1 MSAAGVTFSEAD
13 ILIVGGG
20 IAGASAAAE
29 LAASAKVI
37 VLERES
43 QCGYHAT
50 GRSAASFTENY
61 GTPLIRRLA
70 IASRPFFEAP
80 PKGFSDHP
88 RVTPRGMI
96 TIGRADQLDLLA
108 EQLEAGRALVPS
120 MHAIT
125 VAEAVARV
133 PALSPAYVAG
143 AFDEPDSR
151 EVDVNALYQG
161 FLKLA
166 RQRGTLIVTDAGA
179 DAVEYRGG
187 RWVVETPKGRFTAPL
202 LINAAGAWADQVA
215 VLAGIAPV
223 GLTPKRRTAFIIEMP
238 SDRPVTG
245 WPLVN
250 DVGGTFYFKPDA
262 GRLFVSPSDATP
274 SEPMDAYP
282 EDIDIAEGVERLQAA
297 TTISVERI
305 AHSWAGL
312 RTFAEDG
319 SPVVGADGA
328 AEGFFWLAGQG
339 GYGIKTSPALS
350 RACAGLIRDRRLPD
364 DLLRAGIDPAALS
377 PTRFTG
383 AKAPKTPPGV
393 TA

>member
-13 ILIVGGG
+13 ILVVGGG

-88 RVTPRGMI
+88 LVTPRGMI

-125 VAEAVARV
+125 VAEAMARV

-151 EVDVNALYQG
+151 
-161 FLKLA
+161 
-166 RQRGTLIVTDAGA
+166 
-179 DAVEYRGG
+179 
-187 RWVVETPKGRFTAPL
+187 
-202 LINAAGAWADQVA
+202 
-215 VLAGIAPV
+215 
-223 GLTPKRRTAFIIEMP
+223 
-238 SDRPVTG
+238 
-245 WPLVN
+245 
-250 DVGGTFYFKPDA
+250 
-262 GRLFVSPSDATP
+262 
-274 SEPMDAYP
+274 
-282 EDIDIAEGVERLQAA
+282 
-297 TTISVERI
+297 
-305 AHSWAGL
+305 
-312 RTFAEDG
+312 
-319 SPVVGADGA
+319 
-328 AEGFFWLAGQG
+328 
-339 GYGIKTSPALS
+339 
-350 RACAGLIRDRRLPD
+350 
-364 DLLRAGIDPAALS
+364 
-377 PTRFTG
+377 
-383 AKAPKTPPGV
+383 
-393 TA
+393 

>member
-1 MSAAGVTFSEAD
+1 MPAADVRQSEAD
-13 ILIVGGG
+13 ILIIGGG

-29 LAASAKVI
+29 LAAFAKVI

-70 IASRPFFEAP
+70 IASRSFFEAP
-80 PKGFSDHP
+80 PEGFSDHP
-88 RVTPRGMI
+88 LVAPRGMI

-108 EQLEAGRALVPS
+108 TQLEEGRALVPS

-125 VAEAVARV
+125 VAEATARV
-133 PALSPAYVAG
+133 PVLSPAYVAG
-143 AFDEPDSR
+143 AFEEPESR

-161 FLKLA
+161 FLRLA
-166 RQRGTLIVTDAGA
+166 RKRGTLIVTDAGA
-179 DAVEYRGG
+179 EAIEHRGG
-187 RWVVETPKGRFTAPL
+187 RWSVETPKGRFTAPC
-202 LINAAGAWADQVA
+202 LINAAGAWADQIA
-215 VLAGIAPV
+215 ILAGIAPV

-238 SDRPVTG
+238 ADRPVGG
-245 WPLVN
+245 WPLVI

-282 EDIDIAEGVERLQAA
+282 EDIDIAEGVERLEAA

-319 SPVVGADGA
+319 SPVVGADPA
-328 AEGFFWLAGQG
+328 AESFFWLAGQG
-339 GYGIKTSPALS
+339 GYGIQTAPAMGRVVAALASHEDLPADIRALGVSAADLSPA
-350 RACAGLIRDRRLPD
+350 
-364 DLLRAGIDPAALS
+364 
-377 PTRFTG
+377 RFHR
-383 AKAPKTPPGV
+383 
-393 TA
+393 